1 MFKWDRLVVLL
12 WGALVLIVGV
22 GLVAKVVIEAQ
33 LRDGTLARFP
43 DNGAP
48 RMNVTLNDV
57 TLEEVNSGSKEVKYE
72 GNRLVLYEGGDIREF
87 DNVEIKGRGNGTWVQ
102 EKKPY
107 QIKFSEKVDLF
118 GLGKAR
124 KWVLLAN
131 AMDATNLRTKA
142 AFYLEDLLGMK
153 YKFEG
158 RFVELYID
166 EEYEGLYYLTHAV
179 EIGKSVVDLKD
190 PMGVLMELDN
200 LYYWEEDYR
209 ESGNGDCLVLKD
221 AVSDA
226 NKEIARREFMLDYD
240 EFEKVVAEK
249 DYEKVKELVD
259 VESFAQYYLLSEFSV
274 NPDAYW
280 TSFYMY
286 KDGVGDKIHAGPG
299 WDFDLAFANRW
310 WGNWMGEEFYSP
322 ERTMIRKGEL
332 LTREEYEE
340 MNLGGEIDWYAWS
353 QGLSRIMFD
362 MMEMPEFR
370 EEVRRQYEMKMGGK
384 IGELGERVLEWTNEI
399 ERLTWKDAE
408 KWQKGDYREDAKK
421 MAEWIKKRSKFFEKE
436 YGEDTP
442 SDVIVE
448 ENDG

>member
-1 MFKWDRLVVLL
+1 MLKWDRPVVLL
-12 WGALVLIVGV
+12 WGVLVLIVGV

-33 LRDGTLARFP
+33 LRDETLARFP
-43 DNGAP
+43 DNRAP
-48 RMNVTLNDV
+48 RMNITLNDV
-57 TLEEVNSGSKEVKYE
+57 TFEEVNSGSKEVKYE
-72 GNRLVLYEGGDIREF
+72 GNRLALYESGDMREF

-179 EIGKSVVDLKD
+179 EIGKSVVDLRD

-209 ESGNGDCLVLKD
+209 ESGNGDHLVLKD

-226 NKEIARREFMLDYD
+226 NKEIARKEFMLDYD

-286 KDGVGDKIHAGPG
+286 KDGVEDKIHVGPG
-299 WDFDLAFANRW
+299 WDFDLAFANGW

-332 LTREEYEE
+332 LTQEEYEE

-353 QGLSRIMFD
+353 RGLSRIMFD

-370 EEVRRQYEMKMGGK
+370 GEVRRQYEMKMSNKVDELGGK
-384 IGELGERVLEWTNEI
+384 ILEWTEEI
-399 ERLTWKDAE
+399 EGLTWRDAE

-436 YGEDTP
+436 YGEGTP
-442 SDVIVE
+442 SDVLIE
-448 ENDG
+448 ENNG

>member
-1 MFKWDRLVVLL
+1 MLKWDRLVVLL
-12 WGALVLIVGV
+12 WGVLILIVGV
-22 GLVAKVVIEAQ
+22 GLVAKVVIESQ
-33 LRDGTLARFP
+33 LRDETLARFP

-48 RMNVTLNDV
+48 RMNITLNDV
-57 TLEEVNSGSKEVKYE
+57 TLGEVNSGSKEIKHE
-72 GNRLVLYEGGDIREF
+72 GNRLALYESGDMREF

-142 AFYLEDLLGMK
+142 AFYLENLLGMK

-166 EEYEGLYYLTHAV
+166 EEYGGLYYLTHAV
-179 EIGKSVVDLKD
+179 EIGKSVVDLRD

-209 ESGNGDCLVLKD
+209 ESGNGDHLVLKD

-226 NKEIARREFMLDYD
+226 NKEIAGKEFMLDYD

-249 DYEKVKELVD
+249 EYEKVKELVD

-286 KDGVGDKIHAGPG
+286 KDGIEDKIHAGPG
-299 WDFDLAFANRW
+299 WDFDLAFANDW

-322 ERTMIRKGEL
+322 EQTMIRRGEL
-332 LTREEYEE
+332 LAREEYEE
-340 MNLGGEIDWYAWS
+340 MNLGGEIDWYTWS
-353 QGLSRIMFD
+353 QKLSRIVFD

-384 IGELGERVLEWTNEI
+384 IDELGERVLEWTNEI

-421 MAEWIKKRSKFFEKE
+421 LAEWIKKRSVFFERE
-436 YGEDTP
+436 YGVYKAD
-442 SDVIVE
+442 I
-448 ENDG
+448 

>member
-1 MFKWDRLVVLL
+1 MLKWDRPVVLL
-12 WGALVLIVGV
+12 WGVLVLIVGV
-22 GLVAKVVIEAQ
+22 GLVAKVVIDAQ
-33 LRDGTLARFP
+33 FRDETLARFP

-48 RMNVTLNDV
+48 RMNITLNDV
-57 TLEEVNSGSKEVKYE
+57 TLEEVNSGSKEIKHE
-72 GNRLVLYEGGDIREF
+72 GNRLALYESGDIREF

-179 EIGKSVVDLKD
+179 EIGKSVVDLRD

-209 ESGNGDCLVLKD
+209 ESGNGDHLVLKD

-249 DYEKVKELVD
+249 EYEKVKELVD

-286 KDGVGDKIHAGPG
+286 KDGVEDKIHAGPG
-299 WDFDLAFANRW
+299 WDFDLAFANGW

-332 LTREEYEE
+332 LTQEEYEE

-353 QGLSRIMFD
+353 RGLSRIMFD

-370 EEVRRQYEMKMGGK
+370 GEVRRQYEMKMSNKVDELGGK
-384 IGELGERVLEWTNEI
+384 ILEWTEEI
-399 ERLTWKDAE
+399 EGLTWRDAE

-421 MAEWIKKRSKFFEKE
+421 MAEWIKKRSEFFEKE
-436 YGEDTP
+436 YGEGTP
-442 SDVIVE
+442 SDVLIE
-448 ENDG
+448 ENNG

>member
-1 MFKWDRLVVLL
+1 MVKKDWLSFVLVGV
-12 WGALVLIVGV
+12 LVLIIGV
-22 GLVAKVVIEAQ
+22 GLVAKAVIGAQ
-33 LRDGTLARFP
+33 IKGEVSAKFP
-43 DNGAP
+43 DDGAP
-48 RMNVTLNDV
+48 RMNITLNDV
-57 TLEEVNSGSKEVKYE
+57 TLEEVNGGSKEVKYE
-72 GNRLVLYEGGDIREF
+72 GNRLALYEGGDIREF
-87 DNVEIKGRGNGTWVQ
+87 DNVEIKGRGNATWVQ

-179 EIGKSVVDLKD
+179 EIGKSVVDLRD

-209 ESGNGDCLVLKD
+209 ESGNGDHLVLKD

-226 NKEIARREFMLDYD
+226 NKEIARKEFMLDYD

-249 DYEKVKELVD
+249 DYEKVKELVN
-259 VESFAQYYLLSEFSV
+259 VESFAQYYLLSEFLV

-286 KDGVGDKIHAGPG
+286 KDGIEDKIHAGPG
-299 WDFDLAFANRW
+299 WDFDLAFANGW

-332 LTREEYEE
+332 LTQEEYEE

-353 QGLSRIMFD
+353 RGLSRIMFD

-370 EEVRRQYEMKMGGK
+370 GEVRRQYEMKMSGK

-408 KWQKGDYREDAKK
+408 KWQKGDYWEDAKK
-421 MAEWIKKRSKFFEKE
+421 MAEWIKKRSEFFKKE
-436 YGEDTP
+436 YGVYKAD
-442 SDVIVE
+442 I
-448 ENDG
+448 